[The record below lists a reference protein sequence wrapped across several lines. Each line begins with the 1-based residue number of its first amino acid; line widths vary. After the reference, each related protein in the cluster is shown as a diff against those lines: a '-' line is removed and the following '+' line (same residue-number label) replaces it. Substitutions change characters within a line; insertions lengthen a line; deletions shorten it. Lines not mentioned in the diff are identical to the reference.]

1 LLALPAASVGAVH
14 STGAFRV
21 GQVKHGRALLVLDHQ
36 KRTLLRASGLC
47 ESYGEVAAFYAR
59 KAAFTLVRVI
69 TRLAVE
75 VREAR
80 SLSHDTG
87 DSSRRCLESLSGPAV

>member
-21 GQVKHGRALLVLDHQ
+21 LVKHGPGLLVLDHQ
-36 KRTLLRASGLC
+36 KR
-47 ESYGEVAAFYAR
+47 
-59 KAAFTLVRVI
+59 

>member
-1 LLALPAASVGAVH
+1 LLALPAASVGAAH

-21 GQVKHGRALLVLDHQ
+21 LVKHGRGLLVLNHQ

-59 KAAFTLVRVI
+59 
-69 TRLAVE
+69 
-75 VREAR
+75 
-80 SLSHDTG
+80 
-87 DSSRRCLESLSGPAV
+87 